1 MIRVYTGDGKG
12 KTTSALGAA
21 LTAYSKGTKILILQ
35 FLKGSTYMGE
45 LYGLNRLGIPI
56 VQFGVGCRW
65 SSLIRTGIRHC
76 TGCGECFRQNRD
88 PQIALPL
95 ISEGLA
101 FLEEQVQTEQYGMI
115 VLDEVSHALNRG
127 FLPPERLSSIIH
139 AAPSI
144 DWVLTGRNFPKEWLE
159 EVDEWWELK
168 AVKHPFQE
176 GIRSRRGI
184 EY

>member
-12 KTTSALGAA
+12 KTTSALGTA
-21 LTAYSKGTKILILQ
+21 LTAYSKGTEVLILQ

-56 VQFGVGCRW
+56 IQFGVGCKW
-65 SSLIRTGIRHC
+65 SGMIRTGIRHC

-88 PQIALPL
+88 PELVLPL
-95 ISEGLA
+95 MDEGLS
-101 FLEEQVQTEQYGMI
+101 FLQEQVRKEQYGLI

-127 FLPPERLSSIIH
+127 FLSHEKLLSILHS
-139 AAPSI
+139 APAI
-144 DWVLTGRNFPKEWLE
+144 DWVLTGRNFPKVWLDG
-159 EVDEWWELK
+159 VDEWWELK
-168 AVKHPFQE
+168 ALKHPFQE

>member
-1 MIRVYTGDGKG
+1 
-12 KTTSALGAA
+12 
-21 LTAYSKGTKILILQ
+21 
-35 FLKGSTYMGE
+35 MGE

-168 AVKHPFQE
+168 AVKHPYQE